1 MPLNLLQEV
10 HEFSEARLLR
20 RYQSEYFPDGRPTA
34 RVYGELQRRLKNLY
48 EHVLRSRALQR
59 LKIFSGAL

>member
-10 HEFSEARLLR
+10 HEFSEARLFR
-20 RYQSEYFPDGRPTA
+20 RYQSEYFPGGRPTA

-48 EHVLRSRALQR
+48 EHVFRSRALQR
-59 LKIFSGAL
+59 LKVFSGTL